1 MTYTTLEYLGA
12 ELALADWG
20 IAEEG
25 CVKHLA
31 NLEQDTFRLMVPKAD
46 VFDDP
51 IWPFEGTVIIRSGR
65 SLSDGIYSG
74 GVIEFTGKRLLHV
87 IDGRPNFEGVY
98 YNFAGPWYDI
108 AQTPYQQKSA
118 WWLGPV
124 DQTEEGLSSDVLLFF
139 KLVDHLYTT
148 VTTKT
153 QILETLQHV
162 LDEYSA
168 QGLDEPFQVTV
179 GDIDVD
185 VNLPSYRM
193 QDVKCAEVIE
203 YCLRPSP
210 DARLWF
216 DYTTSP
222 PTAKVTS
229 RSNCAPVTIALADGM
244 KHESLRITPR
254 PDLQARSVVLFFKQ
268 TNQVDSTSWMVKTK
282 IKHGP
287 NGANSDLDPE
297 GGLRVIVQTID
308 LQGFS
313 VSNVYGSLETLAVSN
328 DLAFWSVV
336 IPELAS
342 TQVRFFSMLTG
353 MTVTDETG
361 ASVSLASYPNALM
374 DGSSICPWMTL
385 GGGTP
390 VTGKRVT
397 ITADATYKLFDV
409 EATGGDRTA
418 LNGTFL
424 EWFQKKRLSWR
435 GTITNGVTGDYS
447 TTASSITAETI
458 PANMAQK
465 IYESLQTLQYEG
477 DVTIVEENI
486 SGGVHMG
493 NSLNLSGGR
502 AEWAT
507 MNAQIQSITKDFG
520 TGRTTVTIGPARFLS
535 AGDLTQLFLVNRMRR
550 VYENPMTRA
559 SGMSPASGNTVGLG
573 KNSARENTGTGL
585 NSKAFLRLTYTQ
597 EA

>member
-12 ELALADWG
+12 ELALADWR

-229 RSNCAPVTIALADGM
+229 RANCAPTCAC
-244 KHESLRITPR
+244 LRMP
-254 PDLQARSVVLFFKQ
+254 
-268 TNQVDSTSWMVKTK
+268 
-282 IKHGP
+282 G
-287 NGANSDLDPE
+287 
-297 GGLRVIVQTID
+297 
-308 LQGFS
+308 
-313 VSNVYGSLETLAVSN
+313 
-328 DLAFWSVV
+328 
-336 IPELAS
+336 
-342 TQVRFFSMLTG
+342 
-353 MTVTDETG
+353 
-361 ASVSLASYPNALM
+361 
-374 DGSSICPWMTL
+374 
-385 GGGTP
+385 
-390 VTGKRVT
+390 
-397 ITADATYKLFDV
+397 
-409 EATGGDRTA
+409 
-418 LNGTFL
+418 
-424 EWFQKKRLSWR
+424 
-435 GTITNGVTGDYS
+435 
-447 TTASSITAETI
+447 
-458 PANMAQK
+458 
-465 IYESLQTLQYEG
+465 
-477 DVTIVEENI
+477 
-486 SGGVHMG
+486 
-493 NSLNLSGGR
+493 
-502 AEWAT
+502 
-507 MNAQIQSITKDFG
+507 
-520 TGRTTVTIGPARFLS
+520 
-535 AGDLTQLFLVNRMRR
+535 
-550 VYENPMTRA
+550 
-559 SGMSPASGNTVGLG
+559 
-573 KNSARENTGTGL
+573 
-585 NSKAFLRLTYTQ
+585 
-597 EA
+597 